1 MKHTLTFY
9 TNIPSPY
16 NLDLFEALAN
26 DFDLTVVYYSKLE
39 NGRQWKI
46 DTEHP
51 NYCSKVL
58 ENNWIGRFI
67 QKFKSEFHFSSG
79 ILRLAISDDSTFVI
93 LGGNYFSP
101 NTYIVLLLSKVK
113 RKKIFWFGEKLL
125 PKSSFIKTKIKRLLL
140 LPLFNSCYGILCVGQ
155 AAIKSYQD
163 FGYKGNC
170 YNIPYSI
177 KSSNFDVKALD
188 KTKLED
194 IKQALN
200 PENKLVILTS
210 GSLIHRKGIDIAIQ
224 SYLNLPSAI
233 KSKTMLWI
241 AGDGPLRAELE
252 VMDDKSGD
260 IRFLGFL
267 DSKDLPYYFN
277 LSSVFLFCSRYDG
290 WAVVIN
296 EALSAQLPVVVSDQ
310 VTAAELI
317 TDNINGFVCES
328 DNVAAFTQSLEK
340 ILMGSDLRLEMSNN
354 NYQLSQ
360 QWNSEAIA
368 SKVSK
373 ILTQIQI
380 V

>member
-1 MKHTLTFY
+1 MKPTLSFY

-16 NLDLFEALAN
+16 NLDLFEALSIH
-26 DFDLTVVYYSKLE
+26 FELQVIYYSKIE
-39 NGRQWKI
+39 SGRQWHI

-51 NYCSKVL
+51 QYQSTVL
-58 ENNWIGRFI
+58 KNNWIGRLI

-79 ILRLAISDDSTFVI
+79 IFKRALNDASDSVI

-101 NTYIVLLLSKVK
+101 NTYIILLASNIKK
-113 RKKIFWFGEKLL
+113 KKIFWFGEKLL
-125 PKSSFIKTKIKRLLL
+125 PTSSFIKTMIKKLLL
-140 LPLFNSCYGILCVGQ
+140 APLFKSCQGILCVGQ
-155 AAIKSYQD
+155 AAIESYQS

-188 KTKLED
+188 ETTLEN
-194 IKQALN
+194 IRQRLN
-200 PENKLVILTS
+200 PENKWVILTS
-210 GSLIHRKGIDIAIQ
+210 GSLIQRKGIDIAIQ
-224 SYLNLPSAI
+224 SYSNLPSAI
-233 KSKTMLWI
+233 KNKTALWI

-252 VMDDKSGD
+252 AMDDKSGD

-277 LSSVFLFCSRYDG
+277 LSSIFLFCSRYDG

-296 EALSAQLPVVVSDQ
+296 EAISAGLPVVVSDQ

-317 TDNINGFVCES
+317 TNDKNGFVCES
-328 DNVAAFTQSLEK
+328 DNVAAFTSALEK
-340 ILMGSDLRLEMSNN
+340 ILRGGDLTKEMSNN
-354 NYQLSQ
+354 NYQLSRS
-360 QWNSEAIA
+360 WNSDAMA

-373 ILTQIQI
+373 ILIN

>member
-1 MKHTLTFY
+1 MKPTLSFY

-16 NLDLFEALAN
+16 NLDLFEALSN
-26 DFDLTVVYYSKLE
+26 HFELQVIYYSKIE
-39 NGRQWKI
+39 SGRQWHI

-51 NYCSKVL
+51 NYQTTVL
-58 ENNWIGRFI
+58 ENNWVGRFI

-79 ILRLAISDDSTFVI
+79 IFKRALNDASDSVI

-101 NTYIVLLLSKVK
+101 NTYIVLLASNIKK
-113 RKKIFWFGEKLL
+113 KKIFWFGEKLL
-125 PKSSFIKTKIKRLLL
+125 PTSSFIKTTIKKILLA
-140 LPLFNSCYGILCVGQ
+140 PLFKSCQGILCVGQ
-155 AAIKSYQD
+155 AAIKSYQS
-163 FGYKGNC
+163 FGYKGDC

-188 KTKLED
+188 KTKLENL
-194 IKQALN
+194 KQGLN
-200 PENKLVILTS
+200 SENKLVILTS
-210 GSLIHRKGIDIAIQ
+210 GSLIQRKGIDIAIQ
-224 SYLNLPSAI
+224 SYLNLPIDI

-252 VMDDKSGD
+252 AMDNKSGD

-296 EALSAQLPVVVSDQ
+296 EALSAGLPVVVSNQ

-317 TDNINGFVCES
+317 TNEINGFVCET

-340 ILMGSDLRLEMSNN
+340 ILRGGDLRLEMSEN

-360 QWNSEAIA
+360 EWNSEAMA

-373 ILTQIQI
+373 ILMH

>member
-1 MKHTLTFY
+1 MKPTLSFY

-16 NLDLFEALAN
+16 NLDLFEALSN
-26 DFDLTVVYYSKLE
+26 HFELQVIYYSKIE
-39 NGRQWKI
+39 SGRQWHI
-46 DTEHP
+46 DTKHP
-51 NYCSKVL
+51 NYQTTVL
-58 ENNWIGRFI
+58 ENNWVGRFI

-79 ILRLAISDDSTFVI
+79 IFKRALNDASESVI

-101 NTYIVLLLSKVK
+101 NTYIILLASNIKK
-113 RKKIFWFGEKLL
+113 KKIFWFGEKLL
-125 PKSSFIKTKIKRLLL
+125 PTSSFIKTTIKKILLA
-140 LPLFNSCYGILCVGQ
+140 PLFKICHGILCVGQ
-155 AAIKSYQD
+155 AAIKSYQS

-188 KTKLED
+188 KTKLENL
-194 IKQALN
+194 KQRLN

-210 GSLIHRKGIDIAIQ
+210 GSLIQRKGIDISIQ
-224 SYLNLPSAI
+224 SYLNLPVAI

-252 VMDDKSGD
+252 ALDDKSGD
-260 IRFLGFL
+260 ICFLGFL

-296 EALSAQLPVVVSDQ
+296 EALSAGLPVVVSDQ

-317 TDNINGFVCES
+317 TNDKNGFVCES
-328 DNVAAFTQSLEK
+328 DNVVAFTSALEK
-340 ILMGSDLRLEMSNN
+340 ILRGSDLRLEMSNN
-354 NYQLSQ
+354 NYQLSHS
-360 QWNSEAIA
+360 WNSDAMA
-368 SKVSK
+368 LKVSK
-373 ILTQIQI
+373 ILLH